1 LNLLSLCPVSNNII
15 LPQCGWTA
23 APANRQGIILEN
35 PEKGEDLVGLE
46 DSLMDL
52 HVSVAKLIRVIQ
64 ANAAALD
71 RGQDVLDK
79 LPLLD
84 FYNDDLL
91 RNIENMRTRR

>member
-1 LNLLSLCPVSNNII
+1 MQS
-15 LPQCGWTA
+15 
-23 APANRQGIILEN
+23 
-35 PEKGEDLVGLE
+35 GEDLVGLE

-64 ANAAALD
+64 TNAASLD

-91 RNIENMRTRR
+91 RNIENMRARR